1 MFIES
6 INIKKYT
13 SLQERMSDS
22 NAVNSQASESPR
34 ENASESS
41 LEDDQLVKRAKGG
54 DESAYTEI
62 VEKYERALYFHILK
76 MIKDREQVEDLVQET
91 FVKAFDNLNTYST
104 NYAFSTWLYRI
115 ATNHT
120 IDYLRKKKLKT
131 LSIDEPMKTKDGE
144 MEMQLPDESAGT
156 DRNIIRKQR
165 QKIVQNAIDNLPEKY
180 RKVIEMRHMEEKSY
194 KEIASVLDLPL
205 GTVKAHIFR
214 ARELLYKALKDKKEK
229 F

>member
-1 MFIES
+1 
-6 INIKKYT
+6 
-13 SLQERMSDS
+13 MSDS
-22 NAVNSQASESPR
+22 KDTDTQTSDSPR

-41 LEDDQLVKRAKGG
+41 LEDDTLVKDAIGG
-54 DESAYTEI
+54 DENAYKKL
-62 VEKYERALYFHILK
+62 VDKYERALYFHILK

-165 QKIVQNAIDNLPEKY
+165 QKIVQKAIKELPKKY
-180 RKVIEMRHMEEKSY
+180 RLVIEMRHMEEKSY
-194 KEIASVLDLPL
+194 QEIADVLDLPL

-214 ARELLYKALKDKKEK
+214 ARELLYKALKDKKDK

>member
-1 MFIES
+1 MLCVLNRFRS
-6 INIKKYT
+6 VQFY
-13 SLQERMSDS
+13 LVMSEETKANDTDS
-22 NAVNSQASESPR
+22 KSPR
-34 ENASESS
+34 KNASESS
-41 LEDDQLVKRAKGG
+41 LEDDKLVKKAIGG
-54 DESAYTEI
+54 DESAYAQL
-62 VEKYERALYFHILK
+62 VDKYERALYYHILK
-76 MIKDREQVEDLVQET
+76 MVKDKEQVEDLVQET

-120 IDYLRKKKLKT
+120 IDYLRKKKLNT

-144 MEMQLPDESAGT
+144 MEMQLEDESAVT

-165 QKIVQNAIDNLPEKY
+165 QKIVQNAIENLPEKY

-194 KEIASVLDLPL
+194 KEIADVLDSPL

-214 ARELLYKALKDKKEK
+214 ARELLYKTLKDKREK